1 MSGDKTDT
9 ERRQRY
15 SVGSYAPNQALE
27 VDENE
32 LRYSA
37 AQEQLAAKRARATEE
52 VVAELNELKNSLEA
66 EKQRAKDLWD
76 LQCQQAAEQE
86 TTLNRAKEEAQ
97 GLRTQLACLRRRL
110 EPL

>member
-1 MSGDKTDT
+1 M
-9 ERRQRY
+9 EA
-15 SVGSYAPNQALE
+15 APLIKGYE

-32 LRYSA
+32 LRYLRQELCA
-37 AQEQLAAKRARATEE
+37 AQEQLAAERVRATEE

-86 TTLNRAKEEAQ
+86 TVLNRAEKKPKGFEHSW
-97 GLRTQLACLRRRL
+97 LA
-110 EPL
+110 